1 MRFKIVRTI
10 ISLLKTIPF
19 HSFLLPVLFILGVYL
34 NYSGLIDMDTA
45 LIIFVILMLIIV
57 AFFFILFYFLKNALK
72 AAAITTVLSVT
83 YLYFKNIQQSFSG
96 IPVLE
101 ALTHYRF
108 YVPFLAIVLSYLL
121 YKLSK
126 ARQLSKVTLYL
137 NTLFSLY
144 LLITL
149 WGIAKLWTETA
160 LERRNIIQK
169 FDIHKSDST
178 GKGTQHPS
186 PDIWYIVFDG
196 YPSSAYIRDVL
207 KSDNAELDT
216 LLEKKGFFLAKHS
229 KSNYN
234 ETAFSMAATFSM
246 QYLTWLKDTAAA
258 LSAIY
263 YKAASSVEI
272 SPVIQY
278 VKAAGYDFYNLSI
291 FDFTDH
297 PSIQKCY
304 FNNSGS
310 KTVILYNT
318 LWESY
323 KRDIRW
329 NFYTAQTNDST
340 VVSPGSQKSSLKK
353 RALSFNDII
362 IDSLNK
368 LSAVAGKKP
377 RFIYGHVYIPHFP
390 YIYNSAGVPYKD
402 SVYSSEIFHDKKRF
416 SEYTAYGRK
425 VMVSLVKR
433 LLQNSNQPV
442 IILQSD
448 HGAALALYDGS
459 PKAYRFSNYSS
470 LYFPDK
476 NYDHLYD
483 SISNV
488 NTFRVVLNKYF
499 DQQFPLLPDSTIDF
513 VE

>member
-1 MRFKIVRTI
+1 MRFKIVRRI
-10 ISLLKTIPF
+10 ISFLKTIPL

-45 LIIFVILMLIIV
+45 LVIFLVIMLLIIV
-57 AFFFILFYFLKNALK
+57 VFLLLFYFFKNALK

-96 IPVLE
+96 VPLLD

-108 YVPFLAIVLSYLL
+108 YVPFLVIALSFLL
-121 YKLSK
+121 YKIST
-126 ARQLSKVTLYL
+126 ARQLFKVTLYL
-137 NTLFSLY
+137 NTLFSVY
-144 LLITL
+144 LLMIL
-149 WGIAKLWTETA
+149 CGIAKLWTETA
-160 LERRNIIQK
+160 LEKRNIIQNI
-169 FDIHKSDST
+169 DIYKSDST
-178 GKGTQHPS
+178 LKTQHPS

-246 QYLTWLKDTAAA
+246 QYLTWLKDTTAA

-278 VKAAGYDFYNLSI
+278 VKAAGYDFFNLSI

-310 KTVILYNT
+310 ETVILYNT

-329 NFYTAQTNDST
+329 NFYDITNSPA
-340 VVSPGSQKSSLKK
+340 VSSADQESSFKK
-353 RALSFNDII
+353 NGMSFNDII
-362 IDSLNK
+362 IDSLNT
-368 LSAVAGKKP
+368 LSVVAGKKP

-390 YIYNSAGVPYKD
+390 YIYNSAGEPYKD
-402 SVYSSEIFHDKKRF
+402 SVYSSEIYHDKKRF
-416 SEYTAYGRK
+416 SEYTGYGRK

-433 LLQNSNQPV
+433 LLQNINQPV

-470 LYFPDK
+470 FYFPDK
-476 NYDHLYD
+476 NYDNLYD
-483 SISNV
+483 SISNI
-488 NTFRVVLNKYF
+488 NTFRIVLNKYF
-499 DQQFPLLPDSTIDF
+499 DQQFPLQPDSTIDF
-513 VE
+513 VK